1 MSIGRYVVVMSISIM
16 VFAPG
21 SPTWPQSSS
30 TTSLRGTIVD
40 PINAVVLGADVALA
54 NPDTGFARTMKTDER
69 GVYQFLEI
77 PPNTYSLTIRA
88 HGFAVMRIEGLRLM
102 VNTPAVIDK
111 TLKMEGAKE

>member
-88 HGFAVMRIEGLRLM
+88 RMGL
-102 VNTPAVIDK
+102 PACVSK
-111 TLKMEGAKE
+111 AYG